1 MNALRLATLRACS
14 LFGEMADDP
23 RALEDLAASC
33 ESHAARQGDVVIAE
47 ASEGD
52 AMYVIQSGRVHVEKK
67 TLYKDAYTVA
77 VLDGERVGFFGELA
91 LLDSE
96 KRSASVVAETDCEFL
111 VIRRARFVD
120 WGDRHPVAGLAST
133 RRIALHLASR
143 LRRANED
150 IGTLFSA
157 LVEEMEQRL

>member
-1 MNALRLATLRACS
+1 MNAQRLATLRVCS
-14 LFGEMADDP
+14 LFQDAGDDP
-23 RALEDLAASC
+23 MALEDLATSC
-33 ESHAARQGDVVIAE
+33 ESHASRQGEVVIAE

-52 AMYVIQSGRVHVEKK
+52 TMYVIQSGRVHVEKK

-77 VLDGERVGFFGELA
+77 VLDRERSGFFGELA
-91 LLDSE
+91 LLDSDR
-96 KRSASVVAETDCEFL
+96 RSASVVAETDCEFL
-111 VIRRARFVD
+111 VIRRARFVE
-120 WGDRHPVAGLAST
+120 WGDRHPLAGLRAT
-133 RRIALHLASR
+133 RRIALHLAGR